1 MTEKRFESWDYRT
14 VQEVEQ
20 LCNALPI
27 VPRTKAAAFFEQ
39 AGRATKQDAN
49 GVERQSGRV
58 LESLAGM
65 VSASDR
71 KDFAVT
77 YDFGAQSIADGM
89 LVLETYDDSIGVL
102 FCVARISERSFLTR
116 AFTQGSKPA
125 VKRLLDA
132 APGSGP
138 PGGQRQAK
146 PAVKRPLDAAPESGP
161 PGGPRQAKP
170 GVNVPVLVALAVAAA
185 AVVAAL
191 VLTRGGPA
199 QVPAPV
205 LTPEARAYVHAGY
218 LQLSEVDMSAKQSF
232 AQQTLVEVTGK
243 ITNTGNRTLKQIDL
257 TCVFRDP
264 SGRVV
269 LRDRVAIVKESLGGL
284 KPGETKGFRL
294 PFDTIPESWNQTL
307 PELVIAQ
314 ISFG

>member
-39 AGRATKQDAN
+39 AGRATKQDAD

-77 YDFGAQSIADGM
+77 YDFGTQSIADGM
-89 LVLETYDDSIGVL
+89 LVLETYDDLIGVL

-116 AFTQGSKPA
+116 AFTQGGKPA
-125 VKRLLDA
+125 VKRLLDGT
-132 APGSGP
+132 PESGA
-138 PGGQRQAK
+138 PGGQ
-146 PAVKRPLDAAPESGP
+146 
-161 PGGPRQAKP
+161 RQAKP

-199 QVPAPV
+199 QAPAPV
-205 LTPEARAYVHAGY
+205 LTPEARAYVRAGY

-232 AQQTLVEVTGK
+232 AQQTLVEITGK
-243 ITNTGNRTLKQIDL
+243 IANTGNRPLKQIDL

-314 ISFG
+314 INFG